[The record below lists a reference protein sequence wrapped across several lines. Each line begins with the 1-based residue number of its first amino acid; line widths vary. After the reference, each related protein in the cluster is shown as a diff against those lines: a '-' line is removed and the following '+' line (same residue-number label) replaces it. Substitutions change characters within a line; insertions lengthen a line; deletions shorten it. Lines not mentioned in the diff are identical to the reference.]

1 MASNLKHATQTGVP
15 DDMTAN
21 LLNQDDAEGY
31 IGVRDEYM
39 IQPATV
45 KALKVLQQIREMPRG
60 DKADMLDALV
70 CSNDAIWRRTLK
82 KQYRRCIYMVTNA
95 AQQVEDTD
103 QLGEIIARFSV
114 GEDTCLFNL
123 IGIDFAS
130 LDLPGDVKEEEQD
143 DAMNTGM
150 HVLLIHYSMLYQLLL
165 SSIAVSRILLS
176 VHNGIESLREARLA
190 CMLNLIC
197 AYSDR

>member
-1 MASNLKHATQTGVP
+1 VLFGCSATSAQDSHDLPSHLKHATQTGVP

-21 LLNQDDAEGY
+21 LLHVDDADGY
-31 IGVRDEYM
+31 LGVRDEYM
-39 IQPATV
+39 IQPATL
-45 KALKVLQQIREMPRG
+45 KALKALQEIREMPRG

-95 AQQVEDTD
+95 AQQVEDTE
-103 QLGEIIARFSV
+103 QLDEIIARFRV
-114 GEDTCLFNL
+114 GEDTCVFNL

-143 DAMNTGM
+143 DAMNTGKGS
-150 HVLLIHYSMLYQLLL
+150 HYALPYVLS
-165 SSIAVSRILLS
+165 AVCCLT
-176 VHNGIESLREARLA
+176 
-190 CMLNLIC
+190 
-197 AYSDR
+197 